1 MQKNFTRSDRVA
13 QQILRELTEII
24 RKEMKDPR
32 VGMLTLTDVVVTRD
46 LSQAK
51 VFYSLMDSA
60 RQEEVAAALARS
72 SGFLRSQL
80 ARRIDLFTTP
90 ALLFVYDNSID
101 YGVSLSKLIDE
112 AVATAI
118 DDTDENENA

>member
-1 MQKNFTRSDRVA
+1 MTQKNFTRSDRVA

-24 RKEMKDPR
+24 RKELKDPR
-32 VGMLTLTDVVVTRD
+32 VGMLTLTDVVLTRD

-51 VFYSLMDSA
+51 VFYTLMDGT
-60 RQEEVAAALARS
+60 RQQEVATALSRS

-80 ARRIDLFTTP
+80 ARRVDLFTTP
-90 ALLFVYDNSID
+90 ALQFVYDISIE

-112 AVATAI
+112 AVASINDGEAS
-118 DDTDENENA
+118 